1 MFGISSASWTSKLN
15 QYFPLAQ
22 VACFRKILKY
32 GWSSEKCCKNSS
44 QNWWIYSVF
53 NLYYLYCYFRTSQ
66 RVINSDF
73 DDDHDS
79 PKGEVNANVLVNS
92 NDVSDIFK
100 HFVDEKGVSSCL
112 KSLRKTRLWKFPCT
126 YWPPLNPVFNRRTI
140 SLMLKFWAECL
151 DFAETIGSSSS
162 WRRESPST

>member
-1 MFGISSASWTSKLN
+1 MSLQTWIGVLVNKDFHKKQTKKKWYNLKQMMFGISSASWSSKLN

-53 NLYYLYCYFRTSQ
+53 NLYLYCYFRTSQ

-79 PKGEVNANVLVNS
+79 PKGEVNQNVLVNS
-92 NDVSDIFK
+92 NDISDISK
-100 HFVDEKGVSSCL
+100 DTVDDKGVSSCL
-112 KSLRKTRLWKFPCT
+112 KSLRKTRLCRF
-126 YWPPLNPVFNRRTI
+126 L
-140 SLMLKFWAECL
+140 LKYL
-151 DFAETIGSSSS
+151 TSS
-162 WRRESPST
+162 